1 MGIKLIDVANF
12 AIGAIEKDRELT
24 KENLAIRAQELQDN
38 RDFLRDQKKKK
49 YDKELQNYYDEKEKF
64 DIINKA
70 NEMYDLKS
78 IDARTY
84 AATILPL
91 TNPNW
96 KNLDDKT
103 KQLNINNFDGKTID
117 YKLIGSEEEINKQ
130 AAIIN
135 QKINSE
141 TAAAI
146 KDAKGNSF
154 LINKILGEKK
164 QAERDLLK
172 EVEEKIKA
180 ADTVKM
186 SEQNV
191 NQKYVGKEVNVNKGG
206 LYGNIDKSST
216 EYSKFAEKNY
226 DQIKNILNLNSAVTS
241 KDNNEA
247 IKATFK
253 LMGITNVGDYF
264 SEDKQTGTITGFKKG
279 GESFGNTIYRGYKQY
294 QDFLAKDGTT
304 YLYRKF
310 DGDIAK
316 LPSYYGK
323 QNLDGTL
330 ANRTFNYGV
339 PVANNAILGERG
351 KLEFKTILRNED
363 NLIVVPTG
371 NTINF
376 DDTIIGTSKILT
388 DKEKK
393 LVGELY
399 AKTLME
405 LSSEKVG
412 DKLQLNPLELK
423 QNQSRL
429 ENLQYGENSE
439 FLSQVNI
446 NFAIKLVKEKI
457 LSKEQFLSNN
467 EFNYYYKNDNEV
479 KKLIDTNAPS
489 ILIDTT
495 GKDNKDTK
503 TMKVTINGT
512 TVTMLD
518 TIESRN
524 QIKEDIKAGAN
535 IVIEDQVIRP
545 EKVIDSIINKD
556 IINNEGKLKLQTPSD
571 FGIKNKPVFENI
583 NEVQQVLKFPMS
595 GKEIKETFDINFPVN
610 DKTQYRPLN

>member
-141 TAAAI
+141 TATAI

-191 NQKYVGKEVNVNKGG
+191 NQEYVGKDVKVSSSTAAFSNDPNADKYQTEWAKQRDKIEFDILSGTKGIRFLNSAAISG
-206 LYGNIDKSST
+206 GSDELSFKYDKTDSKITGMNDPSIAHVEATRYMFNQIKDSNDTMIKHYNTVTNLYGNIGKTWNEETIFKQMEKEIPDRAGNINQGYGNPLVDNIRLTTIVPLSIVPLGATIDGKPIDTGTMKNINASMNKYIVDKTKVLKDGGYFKDLNSQQIATFVYKKLYEGDKSYLNEFQASLPKEEINIEKT
-216 EYSKFAEKNY
+216 ITTDTDSDAPPPPKSKYKLSPNKDSFVIDGSE
-226 DQIKNILNLNSAVTS
+226 VTFDS
-241 KDNNEA
+241 VLKNNE
-247 IKATFK
+247 
-253 LMGITNVGDYF
+253 
-264 SEDKQTGTITGFKKG
+264 EDKLPSELVGPYNEWKSKQNNSENKKV
-279 GESFGNTIYRGYKQY
+279 SK
-294 QDFLAKDGTT
+294 GTT
-304 YLYRKF
+304 YEDMQKNTQATNKKIKDSF
-310 DGDIAK
+310 TNFSQNMK
-316 LPSYYGK
+316 NMKSNTQYGN
-323 QNLDGTL
+323 Q
-330 ANRTFNYGV
+330 
-339 PVANNAILGERG
+339 
-351 KLEFKTILRNED
+351 
-363 NLIVVPTG
+363 
-371 NTINF
+371 
-376 DDTIIGTSKILT
+376 
-388 DKEKK
+388 
-393 LVGELY
+393 
-399 AKTLME
+399 
-405 LSSEKVG
+405 
-412 DKLQLNPLELK
+412 NPLK
-423 QNQSRL
+423 S
-429 ENLQYGENSE
+429 S
-439 FLSQVNI
+439 
-446 NFAIKLVKEKI
+446 
-457 LSKEQFLSNN
+457 
-467 EFNYYYKNDNEV
+467 
-479 KKLIDTNAPS
+479 
-489 ILIDTT
+489 
-495 GKDNKDTK
+495 
-503 TMKVTINGT
+503 
-512 TVTMLD
+512 
-518 TIESRN
+518 
-524 QIKEDIKAGAN
+524 
-535 IVIEDQVIRP
+535 
-545 EKVIDSIINKD
+545 
-556 IINNEGKLKLQTPSD
+556 
-571 FGIKNKPVFENI
+571 
-583 NEVQQVLKFPMS
+583 
-595 GKEIKETFDINFPVN
+595 
-610 DKTQYRPLN
+610 